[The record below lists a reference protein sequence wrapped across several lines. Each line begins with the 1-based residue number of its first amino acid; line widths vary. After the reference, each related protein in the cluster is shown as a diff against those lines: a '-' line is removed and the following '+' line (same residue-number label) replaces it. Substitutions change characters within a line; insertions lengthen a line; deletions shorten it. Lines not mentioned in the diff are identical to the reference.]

1 MRVASFRSHEGEDL
15 ILEGVRARG
24 RVTGR
29 MLDMTL
35 EQRFRNPADINIE
48 VVYTFPLPWRAV

>member
-1 MRVASFRSHEGEDL
+1 MRAASFRSDEGEDL
-15 ILEGVRARG
+15 ILEGVKAQG

-35 EQRFRNPADINIE
+35 EQRFRNPGDENVE
-48 VVYTFPLPWRAV
+48 VVYTFPRLC